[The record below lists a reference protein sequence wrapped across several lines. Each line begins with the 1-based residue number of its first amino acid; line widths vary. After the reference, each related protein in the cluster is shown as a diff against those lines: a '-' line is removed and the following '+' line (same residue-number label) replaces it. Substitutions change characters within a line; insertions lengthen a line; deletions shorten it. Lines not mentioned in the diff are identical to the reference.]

1 MSGIRHI
8 DRPFELVI
16 AVGSQGA
23 LQAFQRIL
31 ASLPASFATGVV
43 FDLHRN
49 DRHGMTEVLLARR
62 AVMPVRAASDGC
74 PLEHGTVYVA
84 PWDRQLLVGEDRRLR
99 TLDPDSEV
107 SSHRFADRLLT
118 SAAQVFG
125 SRMIAVVLSGRLN
138 GGAAG
143 AQAVKRRGGR
153 VLVQD
158 PSTAVAPSMPNAALA
173 TGCVDFALPPESL
186 GSAVVALCAASGAAE
201 LFRVRLNAG
210 ARS

>member
-1 MSGIRHI
+1 VSGTRHI
-8 DRPFELVI
+8 DRPFELVV

-23 LQAFQRIL
+23 LQAFQSFL
-31 ASLPASFATGVV
+31 ASLPATFSTAVV

-49 DRHGMTEVLLARR
+49 DTHGVTETLLARR
-62 AVMPVRAASDGC
+62 VVLPVCAANDGC
-74 PLEHGTVYVA
+74 PIEDGIVYVA
-84 PWDRQLLVGEDRRLR
+84 PCDRQLVVGEDRRFR
-99 TLDPDSEV
+99 TLDPDAEV
-107 SSHRFADRLLT
+107 KAHRFADRLLT

-143 AQAVKRRGGR
+143 VQAVKRRGGR

-158 PSTAVAPSMPNAALA
+158 PSTAVAPSMPTAALA

-186 GSAVVALCAASGAAE
+186 GRAVVALCAASGAAE

-210 ARS
+210 VRS